1 DDFLLSLN
9 DEVPAAAPADNEFTL
24 DTEAAEEPALSLPD
38 DFDLSLADEPTEPAA
53 PEKGE
58 DSFAAQLDEV
68 SAQLDELASN
78 L

>member
-1 DDFLLSLN
+1 
-9 DEVPAAAPADNEFTL
+9 
-24 DTEAAEEPALSLPD
+24 
-38 DFDLSLADEPTEPAA
+38 FDLSLADEPTEPAA

-78 L
+78 LDEPKSATPS